1 MSNRRRMRITD
12 PRGLPGD
19 IAGPGGPHDW
29 GQNIVDASHAVL
41 LDGATTSTLDPGD
54 GGPRGVA
61 LLLEGRI
68 NQREERA
75 RVLFLMGTDGAA
87 AIITEICAL
96 LGRAGGMDADGFLTD
111 LVKRIEKLRA
121 DGNLS

>member
-1 MSNRRRMRITD
+1 MRITD
-12 PRGLPGD
+12 PRGLLGD

-29 GQNIVDASHAVL
+29 GQNIVDASHAIL
-41 LDGATTSTLDPGD
+41 LDGVTASTLDPDD
-54 GGPRGVA
+54 GGERGVA

-68 NQREERA
+68 NQREERG
-75 RVLFLMGTDGAA
+75 RVLFIMGTDGAS
-87 AIITEICAL
+87 AIITEIVAL
-96 LGRAGGMDADGFLTD
+96 LGRARAMDADGFLTD

>member
-1 MSNRRRMRITD
+1 MRITD
-12 PRGLPGD
+12 PRGLLGD

-29 GQNIVDASHAVL
+29 GQNIVDATHAVL
-41 LDGATTSTLDPGD
+41 LDGATTSTLDPDD
-54 GGPRGVA
+54 GGDRAIA

-87 AIITEICAL
+87 AIITEVCAL
-96 LGRAGGMDADGFLTD
+96 LGRAGGMDADGFLTE
-111 LVKRIEKLRA
+111 LIARVGKLRA